1 MIPDLVIH
9 RGFLRTPFLPLIF
22 LTVAGCDMSFIPADA
37 IMHPTPE
44 NLPPQGGPLIRADTV
59 LSGSRS
65 EARALEW
72 TRMRHALL
80 DATTEVAIGSESV
93 PGPELFGVIA
103 DVTRDGDGNVYVLDR
118 SVSEV
123 RVFDASGN
131 HVTTFGGE
139 GQGPDEFLSVE
150 SMVVLSDGRV
160 VIGDHSGPAKVFA
173 PSTSGYE
180 LVGPLLRERPG
191 TALHVDA
198 MCSAED
204 RMFIHS
210 RNLVDPNGDSLV
222 IHEVSADSGR
232 VLGSL
237 AEAYRSEFARDRT
250 MRSLGTVACAD
261 EPVSIVYGNYYFPIV
276 KSYLPDGTHRWTAL
290 IEEYAQSPVYQNNPS
305 EPTVAPRMGPSEY
318 ISSVQAMPSGFVVLQ
333 TALYEYV
340 GEGEDWEDWEW
351 QVVRRR
357 TYLLDGATGEG
368 GLVSDSLPAIS
379 WTGDSTFVAEWS
391 FPYPRIEVRLMS
403 PSNLLR
409 P

>member
-1 MIPDLVIH
+1 MIPDLVIR

-44 NLPPQGGPLIRADTV
+44 NLPPQGGALIRA
-59 LSGSRS
+59 
-65 EARALEW
+65 
-72 TRMRHALL
+72 
-80 DATTEVAIGSESV
+80 
-93 PGPELFGVIA
+93 
-103 DVTRDGDGNVYVLDR
+103 
-118 SVSEV
+118 
-123 RVFDASGN
+123 
-131 HVTTFGGE
+131 
-139 GQGPDEFLSVE
+139 
-150 SMVVLSDGRV
+150 VVLSDGRV

-180 LVGPLLRERPG
+180 LVGPLLRERPS

-340 GEGEDWEDWEW
+340 GEGEDWEW